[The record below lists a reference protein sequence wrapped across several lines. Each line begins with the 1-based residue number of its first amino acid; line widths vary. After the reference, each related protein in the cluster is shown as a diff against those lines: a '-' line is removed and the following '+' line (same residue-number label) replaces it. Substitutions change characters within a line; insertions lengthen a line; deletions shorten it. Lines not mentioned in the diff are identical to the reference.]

1 MEDVNSKHLVCIRHI
16 VHVCYRHTHKHIH
29 TKTPISRCDARSP
42 NPKEKTNSKRNHN
55 HRLVDAQC
63 CDCCSLLDHKEQGVV
78 SCVATSVELSSNTHT
93 HTHLVIRVQLVFA
106 RTIKTAHEKF
116 KWPASPPPHYN
127 SKTKQQKISLLP
139 HQTINWM
146 QCGRSVWWSHFHISR
161 DSFLN
166 PFVVVVIFAS
176 SSGLFFLMYNI
187 CFLAIRCVN
196 VYTCGQRNRNSEG
209 AFMMNDFYNNNNKT
223 VTGNLSSD
231 PQKHTS

>member
-1 MEDVNSKHLVCIRHI
+1 MYAID
-16 VHVCYRHTHKHIH
+16 
-29 TKTPISRCDARSP
+29 
-42 NPKEKTNSKRNHN
+42 
-55 HRLVDAQC
+55 
-63 CDCCSLLDHKEQGVV
+63 
-78 SCVATSVELSSNTHT
+78 THT
-93 HTHLVIRVQLVFA
+93 NIYIQKRTFRDAMLALRTLKKKRTVNAITIIALLTRNAAIAALCWTTRSKEWSRVSRHTHLVIRVQLVFA

-196 VYTCGQRNRNSEG
+196 VYTCGQRNRNSEC